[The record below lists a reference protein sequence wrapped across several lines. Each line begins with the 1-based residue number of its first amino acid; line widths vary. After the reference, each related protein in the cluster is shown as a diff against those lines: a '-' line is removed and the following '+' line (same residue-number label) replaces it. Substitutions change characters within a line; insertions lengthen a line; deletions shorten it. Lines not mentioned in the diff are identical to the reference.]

1 MDYQHGGDI
10 YSQEI
15 RWDFSA
21 NVNPLGLP
29 EGVRQAVG
37 DAAKDCA
44 SYPDSRCR
52 RLVGKLAAYHQVPE
66 EWILCGNGAADLIFQ
81 AAYAQRPGE
90 GWILSPTF
98 SEYEQ
103 ALKAVDGRIRFFAL
117 KREEGFLLEVG
128 RLMERLGKEG
138 GGGNLCQGNF
148 GREAHPPVLF
158 LCNPNN
164 PTGLAVSRTE
174 LRKLAAFA
182 EQEGIRLIV
191 DECFLDFCERKRQC
205 SMITDLQ
212 DFPHMV
218 VVKAFTKRF
227 GMAGLRLG
235 YCVTK
240 DRKLLERME
249 STRQP
254 WPVSLVAQAAGE
266 AALEEKEY
274 LAHTDTVVR
283 AGRKQLEKGLRDLGF
298 WVCPSEANFILFQD
312 LREGAEDGRLYG
324 QCRERKLLLR
334 SCKNF
339 RGLDGSYYRVCVKG
353 EKENKVLL
361 NMLKELTN
369 LNR

>member
-1 MDYQHGGDI
+1 M
-10 YSQEI
+10 
-15 RWDFSA
+15 
-21 NVNPLGLP
+21 
-29 EGVRQAVG
+29 
-37 DAAKDCA
+37 
-44 SYPDSRCR
+44 
-52 RLVGKLAAYHQVPE
+52 
-66 EWILCGNGAADLIFQ
+66 IFQ
-81 AAYAQRPGE
+81 AAYAQRPRE
-90 GWILSPTF
+90 GWLLSPTF

-117 KREEGFLLEVG
+117 RREEGFLLDVG
-128 RLMERLGKEG
+128 RLIDGLGKEG
-138 GGGNLCQGNF
+138 GGRNP
-148 GREAHPPVLF
+148 HPPVLF

-174 LRKLAAFA
+174 IRKPAAFA
-182 EQEGIRLIV
+182 EQEGIRLII

-205 SMITDLQ
+205 SMIGDLQ

-235 YCVTK
+235 YCMTK

-249 STRQP
+249 SIRQP

-266 AALEEKEY
+266 AALEEREY
-274 LAHTDTVVR
+274 LARTDTVVR

-353 EKENKVLL
+353 EKENRLLL
-361 NMLKELTN
+361 NMLEELTN
-369 LNR
+369 RKR

>member
-29 EGVRQAVG
+29 EGVRQAVV
-37 DAAKDCA
+37 DAAKGCA

-81 AAYAQRPGE
+81 AAYAQRPRE
-90 GWILSPTF
+90 GWLLSPTF

-117 KREEGFLLEVG
+117 RREEGFLLDVG

-138 GGGNLCQGNF
+138 GG
-148 GREAHPPVLF
+148 RKAYPPVLF

-191 DECFLDFCERKRQC
+191 DECFLDFCERK
-205 SMITDLQ
+205 
-212 DFPHMV
+212 
-218 VVKAFTKRF
+218 
-227 GMAGLRLG
+227 
-235 YCVTK
+235 
-240 DRKLLERME
+240 
-249 STRQP
+249 
-254 WPVSLVAQAAGE
+254 
-266 AALEEKEY
+266 
-274 LAHTDTVVR
+274 
-283 AGRKQLEKGLRDLGF
+283 
-298 WVCPSEANFILFQD
+298 
-312 LREGAEDGRLYG
+312 
-324 QCRERKLLLR
+324 
-334 SCKNF
+334 
-339 RGLDGSYYRVCVKG
+339 GSAP
-353 EKENKVLL
+353 
-361 NMLKELTN
+361 
-369 LNR
+369 